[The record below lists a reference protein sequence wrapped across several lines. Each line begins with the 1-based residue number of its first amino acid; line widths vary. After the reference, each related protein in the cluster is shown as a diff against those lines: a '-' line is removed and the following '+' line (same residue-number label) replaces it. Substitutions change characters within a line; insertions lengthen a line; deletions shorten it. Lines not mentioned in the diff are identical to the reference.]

1 MYELALFFATLNTDQ
16 MKMLQDPGG
25 WEYLAISDAD
35 NGIQTKHTCFDG
47 QPHPNECSGTLIFN
61 ANNTFVEKVHIHG
74 KSVERHGGYQLNG
87 NEVTFFDEL
96 GTSDGPYTVEV
107 NTQTKRLV
115 LEIKQAAGTLVRSEL
130 ELETEYKKHKQAQ
143 SKPQ

>member
-1 MYELALFFATLNTDQ
+1 MATLNADET
-16 MKMLQDPGG
+16 KILQDPGG
-25 WEYLAISDAD
+25 WEYITISDAD

-47 QPHPNECSGTLIFN
+47 QPHPNECSGTLILN

-74 KSVERHGGYQLNG
+74 KTVERHGGYQLNG
-87 NEVTFFDEL
+87 DEITFVDEL
-96 GTSDGPYTVEV
+96 GTSDGPYTMEV

-115 LEIKQAAGTLVRSEL
+115 LQIKQAAGTLVRSEL
-130 ELETEYKKHKQAQ
+130 ELETEYKKQKQAR